1 MTLNNERKTLK
12 ILQILMVFKAFLL
25 GEEQIVWLGFH
36 VGYFGCFNALFEMA
50 EWRVTGKLW
59 EWERVAH
66 AAKGHGSDSNPGQPL
81 SAMRHLYEWL
91 CPSLYD
97 PLARFP
103 SYLCHVFLPTVAV
116 TCLRLLWQW
125 HVSAYFRGHVFLPT
139 VELHGGCS
147 QTFLDTRLKARTMI
161 VS

>member
-1 MTLNNERKTLK
+1 MWHFSLRKDLS
-12 ILQILMVFKAFLL
+12 LQIQEDLVAATVKLHSR
-25 GEEQIVWLGFH
+25 QKHVTSTVWLGFH
-36 VGYFGCFNALFEMA
+36 VGFLAFLWLYLKGYSEHMG
-50 EWRVTGKLW
+50 RIRTG
-59 EWERVAH
+59 R
-66 AAKGHGSDSNPGQPL
+66 SQPCSNIG
-81 SAMRHLYEWL
+81 HLYEWL

-125 HVSAYFRGHVFLPT
+125 RVSAYFRGHVFLPT